1 MGNKFLKQYFLLS
14 LLLSSTL
21 FLSQTKRI
29 NLIILNDR
37 EISKSIYDVT
47 LKPINDDSVV
57 SPIIGKYV
65 PGDLV
70 LESKD
75 FDKLL
80 FSNSKD
86 FEMSFT
92 AISTVNPNLVKQT
105 NYKVIIPKIY
115 LNDEYLIL
123 NIFNMYNKVS
133 KKKYHKLI
141 NNDKE
146 YYVIIE
152 SPNSMKFN

>member
-1 MGNKFLKQYFLLS
+1 MGNNFLKQYFLLS

-47 LKPINDDSVV
+47 LKPINDDSLV

-80 FSNSKD
+80 FSNIKD

>member
-37 EISKSIYDVT
+37 EISKNIYDVT